1 MTPDE
6 VARLYERFGYAVLR
20 RCRRLV
26 RDDAAAED
34 LLHDVFVRVLRYG
47 DGFQGTSALAWLH
60 RIADRA
66 CLDRLERER
75 PRARLRGNGAPEP
88 ASGDGPLP
96 RSEASL
102 LLAELLGQLPRSLR
116 QVAILYYV
124 DDMDQLEIAAALDC
138 STMTVRRRLRALHQA
153 AAALTETPAQEGD
166 HASSRS

>member
-6 VARLYERFGYAVLR
+6 AARLYERFGYAVLR
-20 RCRRLV
+20 RCRRLM
-26 RDDAAAED
+26 RDQAAAED
-34 LLHDVFVRVLRYG
+34 LLQDVFVRVLRYG
-47 DGFQGTSALAWLH
+47 DGFRGSSALAWLH

-75 PRARLRGNGAPEP
+75 SRAARGGNGSPEP
-88 ASGDGPLP
+88 ATGDGPLP
-96 RSEASL
+96 APEAAL
-102 LLAELLGQLPRSLR
+102 LLAELLGQLPRALR

-153 AAALTETPAQEGD
+153 AAALTGSPSQEADDAG
-166 HASSRS
+166 SRS

>member
-6 VARLYERFGYAVLR
+6 VASLYERFGYAVLR

-26 RDDAAAED
+26 RDEAAAED
-34 LLHDVFVRVLRYG
+34 LLQDVFVRVLRYG
-47 DGFQGTSALAWLH
+47 DGFRGSSALGWLH

-75 PRARLRGNGAPEP
+75 ARPLAGGNGKPEE
-88 ASGDGPLP
+88 AAGDGPLP
-96 RSEASL
+96 APEATRL
-102 LLAELLGQLPRSLR
+102 LHELLGQIPRPLR

-138 STMTVRRRLRALHQA
+138 STMTVRRRLRALHRA

-166 HASSRS
+166 HAWSRS